1 MTGSQKTLGIGLALA
16 LLVWQQAIAEEMQAS
31 NLLGR
36 IRLRV
41 ETENRQGADGARTI
55 PLTRVNRLAGGQ
67 KIVLARLESYI
78 DQKKEDRKDAWL
90 AFYVVSPTIV
100 ELGHNGVY
108 DTDAAPTHPEWQ
120 IPDSGDARILGLVF
134 SHKKWSDDLE
144 NKIRSALNDP
154 DYLHFITQLANYS
167 DLNAE
172 EDVIKKAAAHWE
184 ESQDDEPLVA
194 LLDEFASRYRFDA
207 SRLDRGDPAILR
219 LHQLMRAVT
228 PALMSS
234 DPRDPQSSGNLRR
247 VARSVGNIAGSAAS
261 VGVPFAGLIKGLTT
275 LATNISV
282 PFKKIYDIEPV
293 LLRKEDPD
301 NITLHSLSP
310 PSKPHDTVYLGALL
324 TRVEKPQTVKIEPD
338 QNLPIGQGGML
349 HLERSVPQLHRAQG
363 WELVNVETDQT
374 FNQITVSRPSL
385 DSLQLDWE
393 REPGVAELPKDG
405 RYVLEAAWDW
415 DAENLK
421 TDEFRL
427 HSPEPG
433 EARVRLKP
441 ENPLIA
447 GWGPVRVELEA
458 SDFQFVDSL
467 ELFKIPDMG
476 WEKAAVPLVSWKRSP
491 GSSARQSRST
501 ADGVRHFQLS
511 DRDTDSGKR
520 PGLAF
525 DLDSSELSPGF
536 YQLRM
541 TSSGKATANTD
552 LTVYPAAPKIND
564 PSLRIGAE
572 SGAEET
578 LSLEGAGL
586 EWICGISNDKLT
598 WKLHEDP
605 TSCDLE
611 SWPSGTVSKRT
622 ATVSWHENSD
632 AEEGDCLPFQ
642 LQLLSRTGPR
652 SVPGGCIEV
661 VGPRPSIEG
670 HERLLPPGAELGMG
684 EDEVP
689 TGVFVSFTIEVKNLG
704 SSTSLELGC
713 GPAGESFQARFTLRP
728 GQRQG
733 TASLDLANNDA
744 LFLSIDSGDLQVP
757 NCSLS
762 VRLSDGSRGM
772 SNTYSLGKVIQ
783 LPRIERFVMT
793 RESPGDQQDC
803 QLENEDTNLYEGIL
817 SGERLYRIVRVGWNE
832 REGCP
837 VSGTATPSPDGSH
850 EQTLRIPVPWPPPE
864 PHAPLFIWL
873 PGEEAGRPT
882 RACVID
888 ESGCP

>member
-16 LLVWQQAIAEEMQAS
+16 SLVWQQAIAQEMQAS

-41 ETENRQGADGARTI
+41 EAENPQGADGAKTI
-55 PLTRVNRLAGGQ
+55 PLTRVNRLAGGR

-90 AFYVVSPTIV
+90 AFYVVSPTMV

-108 DTDAAPTHPEWQ
+108 DNDGSPIHPEWQ
-120 IPDSGDARILGLVF
+120 IPDNGDARILGLVF
-134 SHKKWSDDLE
+134 SHKKWSDDLAS
-144 NKIRSALNDP
+144 KIRSALNDP
-154 DYLHFITQLANYS
+154 DYVHFITQLANYA

-172 EDVIKKAAAHWE
+172 QDVIKKAADHWE

-207 SRLDRGDPAILR
+207 SRLDKGDPAILQ
-219 LHQLMRAVT
+219 LDQLMRAVT

-234 DPRDPQSSGNLRR
+234 DPRDPQSSSNLRR

-301 NITLHSLSP
+301 NITLHSLSA
-310 PSKPHDTVYLGALL
+310 PSKPHETVYLGALL
-324 TRVEKPQTVKIEPD
+324 THVKKPRTVKIEPN
-338 QNLPIGQGGML
+338 QHLPIGRSRML

-374 FNQITVSRPSL
+374 FNQIAVSHLSL
-385 DSLQLDWE
+385 DSLQLIWE
-393 REPGVAELPKDG
+393 REPGVAELPTDG

-415 DAENLK
+415 ETERLK

-447 GWGPVRVELEA
+447 GRGTVRVELEA
-458 SDFQFVDSL
+458 TDFQFVDSL
-467 ELFKIPDMG
+467 ELFKIPDRG
-476 WEKAAVPLVSWKRSP
+476 WEKASVPLVSWKRSP
-491 GSSARQSRST
+491 GSSARQLRST
-501 ADGVRHFQLS
+501 AGGVRQFQLS
-511 DRDTDSGKR
+511 ARDAGSGKQ

-525 DLDSSELSPGF
+525 DLDTSELSPGF
-536 YQLRM
+536 YRLRM
-541 TSSGKATANTD
+541 TSSGKADANTD
-552 LTVYPAAPKIND
+552 LTVYPADPKIND
-564 PSLRIGAE
+564 TPWRIASEPGA
-572 SGAEET
+572 GET
-578 LSLEGAGL
+578 LSLEGVGL
-586 EWICGISNDKLT
+586 EWICGISSDKLT

-605 TSCDLE
+605 TGCELE
-611 SWPSGTVSKRT
+611 RWPSGAMSKRT
-622 ATVSWHENSD
+622 ATVSWNENSQ

-661 VGPRPSIEG
+661 VGPRPNIEG
-670 HERLLPPGAELGMG
+670 HERLLPPGAELGLG
-684 EDEVP
+684 EDEIP
-689 TGVFVSFTIEVKNLG
+689 TGVFVSFAIDVKNLG

-713 GPAGESFQARFTLRP
+713 VPAGEPFQAGLTLRA

-733 TASLDLANNDA
+733 TSSLELANNDV

-757 NCSLS
+757 NCSLA
-762 VRLSDGSRGM
+762 VRLSDGSRGL
-772 SNTYSLGKVIQ
+772 SNTHSLGKVIQ

-803 QLENEDTNLYEGIL
+803 QLDNEDTNLYEGIL
-817 SGERLYRIVRVGWNE
+817 SGERLYRIVGVGWNE
-832 REGCP
+832 WEGCP
-837 VSGTATPSPDGSH
+837 VSGTATPSADGSH

-873 PGEEAGRPT
+873 PGEETGRAT
-882 RACVID
+882 GACVID